1 MPSTPNWKSILEF
14 GSSVT
19 EPRVEQ
25 VRAFVANLVDAGQ
38 LGREQAAS
46 AVDEIL
52 EIGRRRADE
61 LSTVVRREVERQLRS
76 LGVMKADDANVGDG
90 ASAKQA
96 PAKKAAAA
104 KAPAK
109 KAPAAKAPAKK
120 AAAAKA
126 PATKAPAT
134 KTAAKKTA
142 AKKAGSAKVA
152 TKNAATKSAAAK
164 RATTPTAAP
173 DPAAP
178 TATVAQD

>member
-109 KAPAAKAPAKK
+109 KE
-120 AAAAKA
+120 AAAKA

-142 AKKAGSAKVA
+142 AKKAGTAKVA